1 VWLFQAP
8 LLPEAPI
15 AAHDFLAPSSSLDFL
30 KDSSDAH
37 RSAYAWLFQAPLL
50 PEALLAAHD
59 FEAIDKAF
67 TDAGQMG
74 VQSPGESLLPLK

>member
-1 VWLFQAP
+1 M
-8 LLPEAPI
+8 
-15 AAHDFLAPSSSLDFL
+15 
-30 KDSSDAH
+30 
-37 RSAYAWLFQAPLL
+37 WLFQAPLL

-74 VQSPGESLLPLK
+74 VQSPGESLLPLKQTVPLVGGGGQGLR

>member
-1 VWLFQAP
+1 V
-8 LLPEAPI
+8 
-15 AAHDFLAPSSSLDFL
+15 
-30 KDSSDAH
+30 
-37 RSAYAWLFQAPLL
+37 WLFQAPLL

-74 VQSPGESLLPLK
+74 LQSPGESLLPLKLLVGGGGRGLR